1 MNTKCIFLMTS
12 HHRVCL
18 CVCVHAHVRMWR
30 GGLKEEK
37 KKEAA
42 REEGE
47 RGRKLFPFS
56 YSK

>member
-1 MNTKCIFLMTS
+1 MHISYDITS
-12 HHRVCL
+12 QGVSL

-30 GGLKEEK
+30 GGLKEEI